1 MSNNRSSSGVRN
13 LRAMFENKDDDVSES
28 RSRSPAGS
36 TASENRRTSK
46 VRASFVSVEPGS
58 SQMDTEVPSSASA
71 RRESFSLSE
80 SQDSDKIA
88 ELKKTVSQEKE
99 ERKQSKAAE
108 TIPESAIETT
118 PSPSPAIRPRKEK
131 AMGDFVN
138 KAGTGLKNT
147 ASVPEDTPGA
157 NPDKMVSAVEE
168 TPVTMRPTDP
178 KDESAVSGG
187 EALPPPANPISRPLT
202 EAAKASPVPNGTS
215 VPSASSKFSSVKEK
229 PGMKQNGTAAAKP
242 QSSATK
248 STETKSPSKSTSTR
262 PFTSST
268 KTVSTA
274 KPSGNGTAPKSPS
287 TRQSRMSLES
297 TKSTTSARSSTATR
311 PTAASS
317 AKKNDSSHATSE
329 SSKSKP
335 RSPTRPVKLPAHLT
349 APTASSAAKH
359 GDAPSTTSSAARKPA
374 PRPNAGTTKP
384 APSRREAPRQSL
396 PSASPAKRAE
406 SNTNARGADDGF
418 LARMMRPTAS
428 SANKTA
434 EKPEVRSPPN
444 NRSTTTKPRQ
454 SEQSL
459 TAKAKKAVSAAT
471 KGKETKQNGSASHNE
486 SHHEDETLGAI
497 EDISPAESTH
507 EAVQETPDVLE
518 RSKAETMPE
527 AVPETIPDDV
537 IKPKQESAREAS
549 PERTNDIVPE
559 PAAEPAIAP
568 FIDVGAEPKLEPAAE
583 PAQTPIKD
591 VGAEPELES
600 EQAEE
605 SQPEKVSASKAAS
618 TREKDFIPEA
628 AETTVPGSTET
639 PAKEVEHIEN
649 SNETPTSLEQTSD
662 KSAET
667 SEKDTKPNID
677 VTPDHTRTADTALE
691 QTPAFDEAS
700 IR

>member
-13 LRAMFENKDDDVSES
+13 LRAMFENKDDDVAES

-147 ASVPEDTPGA
+147 APIPKDTPGA

-187 EALPPPANPISRPLT
+187 EGLPPPANPISRPLT
-202 EAAKASPVPNGTS
+202 EASKPSPVANGTS
-215 VPSASSKFSSVKEK
+215 VPSASSKDSSVKEK
-229 PGMKQNGTAAAKP
+229 PGSKPNGTTAAKP
-242 QSSATK
+242 RSGTK
-248 STETKSPSKSTSTR
+248 STEAKSPSKPTSTR
-262 PFTSST
+262 PFTTST

-317 AKKNDSSHATSE
+317 AKKAESNHANSE

-359 GDAPSTTSSAARKPA
+359 GDTPSTTSSAAARKPA
-374 PRPNAGTTKP
+374 PRPVTGTKKP
-384 APSRREAPRQSL
+384 APSRREAPRQSF
-396 PSASPAKRAE
+396 PSASPAKRTE
-406 SNTNARGADDGF
+406 PSTNARGSDDGF

-434 EKPEVRSPPN
+434 EKPEARSPPH
-444 NRSTTTKPRQ
+444 NRSTSIKPKQ
-454 SEQSL
+454 SVQSL
-459 TAKAKKAVSAAT
+459 TGKAKKAVSAAT
-471 KGKETKQNGSASHNE
+471 KSKEAKQNGSAAHNE
-486 SHHEDETLGAI
+486 PYHEDETLSTI
-497 EDISPAESTH
+497 EDVDPVESAP
-507 EAVQETPDVLE
+507 EAVQETPDISEV
-518 RSKAETMPE
+518 SKSETVPE
-527 AVPETIPDDV
+527 AVPETV
-537 IKPKQESAREAS
+537 SSTTAEPKQDPAREAS
-549 PERTNDIVPE
+549 PERTNNIVPE
-559 PAAEPAIAP
+559 PASK
-568 FIDVGAEPKLEPAAE
+568 V
-583 PAQTPIKD
+583 AQTLSED
-591 VGAEPELES
+591 VGAEPEVEY
-600 EQAEE
+600 EEAEK
-605 SQPEKVSASKAAS
+605 SQPEKVSAPEVAS
-618 TREKDFIPEA
+618 TPEKEFTPEPVNSS
-628 AETTVPGSTET
+628 TITDSTET
-639 PAKEVEHIEN
+639 PVKAEHVEN
-649 SNETPTSLEQTSD
+649 SHETPTSLEQTSI
-662 KSAET
+662 KGTES
-667 SEKDTKPNID
+667 SEQDTEPNVD
-677 VTPDHTRTADTALE
+677 GTPDHTRTADTALE
-691 QTPAFDEAS
+691 QTPAFDGAS